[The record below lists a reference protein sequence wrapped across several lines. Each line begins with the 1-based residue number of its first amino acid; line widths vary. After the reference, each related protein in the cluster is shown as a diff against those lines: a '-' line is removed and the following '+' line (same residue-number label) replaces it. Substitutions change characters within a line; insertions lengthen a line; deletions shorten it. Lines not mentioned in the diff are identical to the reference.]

1 MKFDQRFLRLYKLSN
16 KLTELEGKKIAYFTN
31 VDEVKPYKEYIKFSA
46 FPMEDMVPVPK
57 AGVMTVYKGPC

>member
-1 MKFDQRFLRLYKLSN
+1 M
-16 KLTELEGKKIAYFTN
+16 TELEGKKIAYFTN